1 MRLLGAGAAATQAP
15 TSRGGGAGASGRV
28 GVLLLNLGGPD
39 TLADVQPFL
48 YRLFADP
55 DILRLPRPLAGL
67 QPNLASVVSTLRAP
81 KSRAAYESIGG
92 GSPLLQETDAQARAL
107 TAALRAQ
114 GCEAKTYVG
123 MRYSQ
128 PFQEDAMAEIK
139 RDGVEQLVIV
149 PLYPQFSISTSGSSL
164 RLLEEIMKGDAVL
177 AGLQHTVI
185 PSWYQRRG
193 YVCAMANAIE
203 RSLQGMGSG
212 EGVRQETE
220 IFFSAHGVP
229 LSYVEE
235 AGDPYKEEMEECVEL
250 IMQELRGR
258 GILNHHTLAYQSR
271 VGPVEWLKPYTDDAI
286 TRLGRQGQRSLLT
299 VPISFVSENIETLE
313 EIDIEYRELAEKA
326 GIEDWGRVPTLS
338 TDATFIEDLAR
349 AVMESLPYT
358 NVLTEDAASLVPR
371 GSINEL
377 LDTYD
382 GERLPL
388 PAPEGGLTWGWTKG
402 AETLNGR
409 IAMLTVTI
417 FIAVELLTGRSL
429 FSFF

>member
-1 MRLLGAGAAATQAP
+1 
-15 TSRGGGAGASGRV
+15 
-28 GVLLLNLGGPD
+28 VLLLNLGGPD
-39 TLADVQPFL
+39 TLDDVQPFL

-55 DILRLPRPLAGL
+55 DILRLPRPLASL
-67 QPNLASVVSTLRAP
+67 QPNLASVVSQLRAP
-81 KSRAAYESIGG
+81 RSRAAYESIGG
-92 GSPLLQETDAQARAL
+92 GSPLRQETDAQARAL
-107 TAALRAQ
+107 KAALRAQ
-114 GCEAKTYVG
+114 GCAADIYVG
-123 MRYSQ
+123 MRYSF

-164 RLLEEIMKGDAVL
+164 RLLEEIMKKDAVL
-177 AGLQHTVI
+177 SGLQHTVI

-203 RSLQGMGSG
+203 RALQKMGGSG
-212 EGVRQETE
+212 AGAEGAAGETE

-313 EIDIEYRELAEKA
+313 EIDIEYREVAEEA
-326 GIEDWGRVPTLS
+326 GIENWGRVPTLS
-338 TDATFIEDLAR
+338 TDPTFIEDLAR

-358 NVLTEDAASLVPR
+358 NVLSEDAASLVPP

-377 LDTYD
+377 LETYD

-388 PAPEGGLTWGWTKG
+388 PAPEGGLSWGWTKG

-417 FIAVELLTGRSL
+417 FIFVELLTGRSV
-429 FSFF
+429 FSFL

>member
-1 MRLLGAGAAATQAP
+1 L
-15 TSRGGGAGASGRV
+15 
-28 GVLLLNLGGPD
+28 D
-39 TLADVQPFL
+39 DVKPFL

-55 DILRLPRPLAGL
+55 DILRLPRPLASL
-67 QPNLASVVSTLRAP
+67 QPSLASVVSQLRAP
-81 KSRAAYESIGG
+81 RSRAAYESIGG
-92 GSPLLQETDAQARAL
+92 GSPLRQETDAQARAL
-107 TAALRAQ
+107 KAALRAQ
-114 GCEAKTYVG
+114 GCAAEIYVG
-123 MRYSQ
+123 MRYSF

-139 RDGVEQLVIV
+139 RDGIEQLVIV

-164 RLLEEIMKGDAVL
+164 RLLEEIMKRDAVL
-177 AGLQHTVI
+177 SGLQHTVI

-203 RSLQGMGSG
+203 RGLQGMGGSG
-212 EGVRQETE
+212 AGEEGVAGETE

-250 IMQELRGR
+250 IMRELRGR

-313 EIDIEYRELAEKA
+313 EIDIEYREVAEEA
-326 GIEDWGRVPTLS
+326 GIENWGRVPTLS
-338 TDATFIEDLAR
+338 TDPTFIEDLAR

-358 NVLTEDAASLVPR
+358 NVLSEDAASLVPP

-377 LDTYD
+377 LETYD

-388 PAPEGGLTWGWTKG
+388 PAPEGGLSWGWTKG

-417 FIAVELLTGRSL
+417 FIVVELLTGRSV
-429 FSFF
+429 FSFL

>member
-1 MRLLGAGAAATQAP
+1 
-15 TSRGGGAGASGRV
+15 
-28 GVLLLNLGGPD
+28 
-39 TLADVQPFL
+39 
-48 YRLFADP
+48 
-55 DILRLPRPLAGL
+55 
-67 QPNLASVVSTLRAP
+67 
-81 KSRAAYESIGG
+81 
-92 GSPLLQETDAQARAL
+92 
-107 TAALRAQ
+107 
-114 GCEAKTYVG
+114 
-123 MRYSQ
+123 
-128 PFQEDAMAEIK
+128 
-139 RDGVEQLVIV
+139 
-149 PLYPQFSISTSGSSL
+149 
-164 RLLEEIMKGDAVL
+164 
-177 AGLQHTVI
+177 
-185 PSWYQRRG
+185 
-193 YVCAMANAIE
+193 
-203 RSLQGMGSG
+203 
-212 EGVRQETE
+212 
-220 IFFSAHGVP
+220 
-229 LSYVEE
+229 
-235 AGDPYKEEMEECVEL
+235 MEECVEL

-313 EIDIEYRELAEKA
+313 EIDIEYREVAEKA
-326 GIEDWGRVPTLS
+326 GIENWGRVPTLS